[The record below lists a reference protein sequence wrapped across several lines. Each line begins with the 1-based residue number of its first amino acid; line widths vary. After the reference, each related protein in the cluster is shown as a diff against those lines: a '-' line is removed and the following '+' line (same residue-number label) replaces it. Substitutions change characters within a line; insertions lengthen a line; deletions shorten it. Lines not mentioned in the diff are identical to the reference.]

1 MGLLDSLLS
10 ELAGQGGGGQMQQ
23 GSPLLQIAMQLLAS
37 SGGLSGLA
45 QQFQQ
50 AGLGPQMGSWVS
62 TGQNLPIS
70 AEQLLQ
76 ALGQGQVQQMAANSG
91 MDVGQL
97 SGGLSDLLPQLVD
110 RLTPQGQIPATGG
123 IDDALAEL
131 SRMMPR

>member
-10 ELAGQGGGGQMQQ
+10 GMAQQGGGQ
-23 GSPLLQIAMQLLAS
+23 SEAATNPLLQIALQLLTS

-50 AGLGPQMGSWVS
+50 AGLGPQMGSWIS
-62 TGQNLPIS
+62 TGQNLSIS
-70 AEQLLQ
+70 PDQLLQ
-76 ALGQGQVQQMAANSG
+76 ALGQGRMQEMAAGTG
-91 MDVGQL
+91 MDMGQL

-110 RLTPQGQIPATGG
+110 RLTPQGQIPAAGV
-123 IDDALAEL
+123 DDALAEL